1 MPAKNKIKKEIKR
14 IKTWLH
20 SVDALSRPAGG
31 GACQERRSSRWWSS
45 WRRSCRIHSVL
56 RGKVGGGGSP
66 SRPVP
71 PPIHVSLICF
81 PVSAASPLTSPSR
94 VRGRRVAV
102 GGSGAPRLTVMMM
115 MMMMLSSMSATSDH
129 PLISYPLARQH
140 QNKATITNSF
150 TLWGGFRL
158 PATAWLPWED

>member
-94 VRGRRVAV
+94 VRGGVWLLV
-102 GGSGAPRLTVMMM
+102 GRGRHAWPWWWWWWWWC
-115 MMMMLSSMSATSDH
+115 SAAWVQQVTTRWYH
-129 PLISYPLARQH
+129 
-140 QNKATITNSF
+140 
-150 TLWGGFRL
+150 TLLQGN
-158 PATAWLPWED
+158 TKIKQQ